1 MQFRVLPI
9 IITAASLLLVLKV
22 AGLLLTGHYA
32 FDTQP
37 EAPKITV
44 AATYRPSAAAR
55 SPERAAQAPADMGDD
70 GDITGS
76 VAPPKKKDPP
86 AEAPASAASGG
97 ESATAAKDVANAD
110 KPPASP
116 GAPISDKTQTDLSPA
131 EKALLQ
137 RLQDRRK
144 ELDSRATELDL
155 REGLLRAAEKKVDGR
170 LGELQAVQQ
179 SITAAEAE
187 RKEQEDK
194 QIKDLVVM
202 YENMKPKQAAQIF
215 NQLDMPVLLE
225 VASRMNPKKTSDVL
239 AKMTP
244 AAAEKL
250 TVALARRKDEQ
261 QQAQADAA
269 LSANPA
275 LATPVPGVPGA
286 LPKIQ
291 GTPKP

>member
-22 AGLLLTGHYA
+22 AGLALTGHYA

-37 EAPKITV
+37 EAPKVTV

-55 SPERAAQAPADMGDD
+55 SPGQLAQVSTDVGDED
-70 GDITGS
+70 DITGS
-76 VAPPKKKDPP
+76 VPPPKKKKEAP
-86 AEAPASAASGG
+86 AEAPAAALSGG
-97 ESATAAKDVANAD
+97 EPATAAKDVANAG

-170 LGELQAVQQ
+170 LGELQAVQR

-239 AKMTP
+239 ARMTP

-250 TVALARRKDEQ
+250 TVALAKRKDEQ
-261 QQAQADAA
+261 QQQADATS
-269 LSANPA
+269 SANPA
-275 LATPVPGVPGA
+275 LIAPVATAPGA

>member
-22 AGLLLTGHYA
+22 AGLVLTGHYA
-32 FDTQP
+32 FDNQP

-55 SPERAAQAPADMGDD
+55 SPGQVAQASADMGDEN
-70 GDITGS
+70 DITGS
-76 VAPPKKKDPP
+76 VPPPKKKKETAP
-86 AEAPASAASGG
+86 AEAPAAASGG
-97 ESATAAKDVANAD
+97 EPATAAKDVANSD
-110 KPPASP
+110 KPPQSP

-239 AKMTP
+239 ARMTP

-250 TVALARRKDEQ
+250 TVALAKRKDEQ
-261 QQAQADAA
+261 QQAQA
-269 LSANPA
+269 NPA
-275 LATPVPGVPGA
+275 LVAPVAAAPGA
-286 LPKIQ
+286 LPKIH